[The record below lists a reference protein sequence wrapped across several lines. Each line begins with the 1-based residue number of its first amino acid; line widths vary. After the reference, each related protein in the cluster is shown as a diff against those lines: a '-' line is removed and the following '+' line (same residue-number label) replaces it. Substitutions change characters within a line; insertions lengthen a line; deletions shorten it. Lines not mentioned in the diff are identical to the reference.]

1 MAIVKMKK
9 VTIVGAKE
17 DKNKILKALQKA
29 SVMEIIDLKDK
40 VDESGVEGAVFENK
54 TITENEINFN
64 KIKQAY
70 EFLKQFSTTKKGMF
84 EKRDVLDVENFENF
98 AKTFNWMEVCARAK
112 DIEEGLANNKARI
125 AKLEALIQ
133 HYEVWSDLD
142 ISSKDLNNL
151 KKVSYFIG
159 TIAKKYEMNLIQE
172 LDSIKDIYIEKVS
185 EKQQDLNIFVLCH
198 KDDYENVY
206 EILKKFGFTKL
217 SLDLDSKPIDE
228 INNLTEEINNLK
240 KEQENLKLQA
250 HELADSMANI
260 EKVYDYFSTQIE
272 LEKQNTKILQTKKA
286 VVLEGWIPEDKNE
299 YLTNIINRDNL
310 QVLVEL
316 REPLEDEIPPVLLK
330 NNPLF
335 EPFEAI
341 TEMYA
346 LPLPNE
352 VDPTPVLAPFILIF
366 FGMMMADVGYGLLL
380 GAVSLFLL
388 FKADLDDSLKKMVK
402 LLALT
407 SIPTVIFGLLYGSFF
422 GGIIKMKPL
431 WVDPVADPMT
441 ILKYS
446 IVFGIVHLY
455 TGLGVKAYQ
464 LIKEG
469 KVLDA
474 IYDVF
479 LWYGLVTGLI
489 WLLLGGGTPAKIIS
503 IVSAVGLVLTQG
515 RSNETLVGKFFG
527 GLYGL
532 YGVTGYLGDAL
543 SYSRLLALGL
553 ASGLIGWSFN
563 LLIGLLG
570 KGALA
575 FIFGPII
582 FIAGHTF
589 NFLIGALGTFVHT
602 CRLQYLEFFG
612 KFYQGGGKAFKPLKI
627 TTKFIKVKQEI

>member
-9 VTIVGAKE
+9 VTITGAKE
-17 DKNKILKALQKA
+17 DKFKILKALQRA
-29 SVMEIIDLKDK
+29 SAVEVIDLKE
-40 VDESGVEGAVFENK
+40 VLNEEIEGVSFEGKSISE
-54 TITENEINFN
+54 TEFNFN

-70 EFLKQFSTTKKGMF
+70 EFLKNYNQNKKGLLD
-84 EKRDVLDVENFENF
+84 KREEVEVESLENFVKNF
-98 AKTFNWMEVCARAK
+98 KWLEVCERAK
-112 DIEEGLANNKARI
+112 RIEEEINNIKARHS
-125 AKLEALIQ
+125 KLESLVQ
-133 HYEVWSDLD
+133 HYSLWSNLD
-142 ISSKDLNNL
+142 ISVKDLEKL
-151 KKVSYFIG
+151 KRVGYFIG
-159 TIAKKYEMNLIQE
+159 TISKKYEGALLDE
-172 LDSIKDIYIEKVS
+172 LKNIKELYMERVS
-185 EKQQDLNIFVLCH
+185 EKQQDINVFILCH
-198 KDDYENVY
+198 KDDYNQVY
-206 EILKKFGFTKL
+206 EVLKKYGFTKATIE
-217 SLDLDSKPIDE
+217 LDDTPQNIIKNLKTEIDE
-228 INNLTEEINNLK
+228 IFK
-240 KEQENLKLQA
+240 KEEEVKKEA
-250 HELADSMANI
+250 VELANILPEI
-260 EKVYDYFSTQIE
+260 EKVYDYFNSQLEIE
-272 LEKQNTKILQTKKA
+272 RQNSKILNTKRA
-286 VVLEGWIPEDKNE
+286 VVLQGWVPEDK
-299 YLTNIINRDNL
+299 IDNL
-310 QVLVEL
+310 KKVIDKFKLKVYIEFG
-316 REPLEDEIPPVLLK
+316 EASEEDMPPVLLK
-330 NNPLF
+330 NNPLV

-352 VDPTPVLAPFILIF
+352 VDPTPVLAPFFLIF

-388 FKADLDDSLKKMVK
+388 YKADLSDSLKKMVK
-402 LLALT
+402 LLALV
-407 SIPTVIFGLLYGSFF
+407 SVPTVIFGVLYGSFF

-441 ILKYS
+441 VLKYS
-446 IVFGIVHLY
+446 IAFGIIHLY
-455 TGLGVKAYQ
+455 VGLGVKAYQ

-469 KVLDA
+469 KILDA
-474 IYDVF
+474 IFDVF
-479 LWYGLVTGLI
+479 FWYGLVSGLI
-489 WLLLGGGTPAKIIS
+489 WMLLGGGKTAQIIS
-503 IVSAVGLVLTQG
+503 IVSALGLLLTQG
-515 RSNETLVGKFFG
+515 RSNKTLVGKFFG

-570 KGALA
+570 KGAVA

-627 TTKFIKVKQEI
+627 STKFIKIKEEI

>member
-9 VTIVGAKE
+9 VTLVGAKE
-17 DKNKILKALQKA
+17 DKNDILKALQRA
-29 SVMEIIDLKDK
+29 SVMEIIDLKEK
-40 VDESGVEGAVFENK
+40 LNESIEGVVFENK
-54 TITENEINFN
+54 SITENEINFN

-84 EKRDVLDVENFENF
+84 DKRDILEVENFENF
-98 AKTFNWMEVCARAK
+98 AKTFNWMEVCSKAK
-112 DIEEGLANNKARI
+112 DIEDGLANIKAKI
-125 AKLEALIQ
+125 AKIEALIQ

-142 ISSKDLNNL
+142 VSNSDLNTF

-159 TIAKKYEMNLIQE
+159 TVAKKYEIDLIKE
-172 LDSIKDIYIEKVS
+172 LGQLKDIYIEKVS

-198 KDDYENVY
+198 KDDYEVVY
-206 EILKKFGFTKL
+206 EILKKYGFTKL
-217 SLDLDSKPIDE
+217 TLELENKPADE

-240 KEQENLKLQA
+240 KEQESLKLQA
-250 HELADSMANI
+250 QEIATSMTNI

-272 LEKQNTKILQTKKA
+272 LEKQNTKVLQTKKA
-286 VVLEGWIPEDKNE
+286 IVLEGWIPEDKTE
-299 YLTNIINRDNL
+299 YLTKIISAKNL
-310 QVLVEL
+310 QVMVEFK
-316 REPLEDEIPPVLLK
+316 EPSEEEIPPVLLK
-330 NNPLF
+330 NNALV

-352 VDPTPVLAPFILIF
+352 VDPTPALAPFFLLF

-380 GAVSLFLL
+380 GAVSLLL
-388 FKADLDDSLKKMVK
+388 ILKADLSDSLKKMVK
-402 LLALT
+402 LIGLT
-407 SIPTVIFGLLYGSFF
+407 SIPTVIFGVLYGSFF
-422 GGIIKMKPL
+422 GGIIPLKPL
-431 WVDPVADPMT
+431 WVDPVSDPMI

-446 IVFGIVHLY
+446 IIFGVIHIY
-455 TGLGVKAYQ
+455 FGLAVKGYQ
-464 LIKEG
+464 LIKQG

-474 IYDVF
+474 VYDV
-479 LWYGLVTGLI
+479 LTWYGLVSGLI
-489 WLLLGGGTPAKIIS
+489 WLLLGGGTPAKMIS
-503 IVSAVGLVLTQG
+503 LISALAIVLTQG
-515 RSNETLVGKFFG
+515 RSNKTIVGKFFG

-532 YGVTGYLGDAL
+532 YGVTGYLGDIL

-570 KGALA
+570 KGAAA
-575 FIFGPII
+575 FIAGPII

>member
-17 DKNKILKALQKA
+17 DKNNILKALQRA
-29 SVMEIIDLKDK
+29 SVIEIIDLKEK
-40 VDESGVEGAVFENK
+40 VEETIEGVVFENK
-54 TITENEINFN
+54 SITENEINFN

-84 EKRDVLDVENFENF
+84 EKRDILDVENFENF
-98 AKTFNWMEVCARAK
+98 AKTFNWMEMCSKAK
-112 DIEEGLANNKARI
+112 DIEDGLANIKAKI
-125 AKLEALIQ
+125 AKTEALIQ
-133 HYEVWSDLD
+133 HYEIWSDLD
-142 ISSKDLNNL
+142 ISNAELNAL

-159 TIAKKYEMNLIQE
+159 TISKKYEMDLIGE
-172 LDSIKDIYIEKVS
+172 LDKFKDVYIEKIS

-198 KDDYENVY
+198 KDDYDAVY
-206 EILKKFGFTKL
+206 EIIKKYGFTKL
-217 SLDLDSKPIDE
+217 ALELDNKPIVE

-250 HELADSMANI
+250 QELSTSMPNI
-260 EKVYDYFSTQIE
+260 EKVYDYFSSQIE
-272 LEKQNTKILQTKKA
+272 LERQNTKILQTKKA
-286 VVLEGWIPEDKNE
+286 VVLEGWIPEDKTE
-299 YLTNIINRDNL
+299 YLTKIINAKNL
-310 QVLVEL
+310 QVMAEFK
-316 REPLEDEIPPVLLK
+316 EPAEDEIPPVLLK
-330 NNPLF
+330 NNALI

-352 VDPTPVLAPFILIF
+352 VDPTPVLAPFFLIF

-407 SIPTVIFGLLYGSFF
+407 SIPTVIFGVLYGSFF

-469 KVLDA
+469 KV
-474 IYDVF
+474 
-479 LWYGLVTGLI
+479 
-489 WLLLGGGTPAKIIS
+489 
-503 IVSAVGLVLTQG
+503 
-515 RSNETLVGKFFG
+515 
-527 GLYGL
+527 
-532 YGVTGYLGDAL
+532 
-543 SYSRLLALGL
+543 
-553 ASGLIGWSFN
+553 
-563 LLIGLLG
+563 
-570 KGALA
+570 
-575 FIFGPII
+575 
-582 FIAGHTF
+582 
-589 NFLIGALGTFVHT
+589 
-602 CRLQYLEFFG
+602 
-612 KFYQGGGKAFKPLKI
+612 
-627 TTKFIKVKQEI
+627 